1 MIKAG
6 IQNSINEHQEK
17 LDNRRDSYCKLKYQE
32 KQLLTQ
38 CQDTKD
44 APICKDGYTYFKLP
58 DMHQSDPEGH
68 TLTEELLAFDYK
80 PTLAAW
86 DVHYVEYEETIK
98 AVVEE
103 EEEVEEPP
111 TKKRK
116 APPTT
121 AKKRKTRE
129 GMFKVD
135 QRVEVEFSKPDEDET
150 WLPATIV
157 STRCDKKSHYKV
169 LYDEPEGDTEE
180 DRMEEVPVARI
191 SEWGEAGQAR
201 RDKYVR
207 KDASG
212 RKY

>member
-80 PTLAAW
+80 PTLAAFGFGFGFGF
-86 DVHYVEYEETIK
+86 VF
-98 AVVEE
+98 
-103 EEEVEEPP
+103 
-111 TKKRK
+111 
-116 APPTT
+116 
-121 AKKRKTRE
+121 
-129 GMFKVD
+129 G
-135 QRVEVEFSKPDEDET
+135 FSLT
-150 WLPATIV
+150 HLF
-157 STRCDKKSHYKV
+157 
-169 LYDEPEGDTEE
+169 LYYQHHL
-180 DRMEEVPVARI
+180 
-191 SEWGEAGQAR
+191 SE
-201 RDKYVR
+201 
-207 KDASG
+207 SNLFH
-212 RKY
+212 